1 MLKEILK
8 ALAIILLPTVL
19 LIIVSVALYY
29 TVGRIQGSFT
39 GNILSIIIIILA
51 VSLYSVALGKI
62 GNLIDRL

>member
-19 LIIVSVALYY
+19 LIIVSIALYY
-29 TVGRIQGSFT
+29 TVGKLQDSFT
-39 GNILSIIIIILA
+39 GNILSFIIIILA

-62 GNLIDRL
+62 GNLIDKL